1 MFEDDL
7 FEVGAEVDAY
17 CTRCKTDTPH
27 TVVTKYEDEIRSVTC
42 TTCNTTHAYRPPRG
56 ETDEEIPEPI
66 AVRRRQ
72 ALHKLTWEAA
82 MEQLDPSTAV
92 DYSPSALY
100 LEGQVIEHPTFGVGC
115 VSEVLSDTKL
125 EALFQDGRRLMV
137 HNREDLKIVT
147 PKRARKTKTAVARK
161 AAPKDTSGG
170 AGGRSKKKAPAKPAR
185 TAAKAKPSKKPAA
198 KAKAGSRTSTK
209 KSKGTAKKPP
219 PAKSPKSGAN
229 SKPSGGRSNKQ
240 AGGRSTSKPSTKRSK
255 ATAPNKGKTSGVK
268 STAQR
273 RKASASS

>member
-1 MFEDDL
+1 MDYMFEDDL

-161 AAPKDTSGG
+161 AAP
-170 AGGRSKKKAPAKPAR
+170 GGRSKKKAPAKPAR